1 MADANAAA
9 EIAYMPVA
17 ELTARYRDRSLSPRE
32 VAAAVLERIDA
43 HNEAVNA
50 FRFVDRVGAIAAGV
64 SKGRA
69 DAVLISGHDGG
80 TGASPLASIK
90 HAGVPWEIGLAEAQ
104 QTLAGE
110 GVTALALA
118 VDVTR
123 QAAVEG
129 AVKTV
134 LERFGRIDVLVTAA
148 GITGQTSIQTHQ
160 VEPADFEQVMALNVK
175 GMFLSVRAV
184 LPAMLEAD
192 YGRIVNIASIS
203 GKDGNAGMLAYST
216 SKAAVIGMTKVI
228 GKEYAETGIT
238 CNAIAP
244 AVVRTAMVDALP
256 EEQVAY
262 MTDKIPMHRTGEI
275 EEIAA
280 VVAFAASREASFTTG
295 FTFDASGGR
304 AVY

>member
-1 MADANAAA
+1 MNRFEDQVAIVTGGAQGIGFGIARRLGA
-9 EIAYMPVA
+9 EG
-17 ELTARYRDRSLSPRE
+17 
-32 VAAAVLERIDA
+32 AAVVLWDI
-43 HNEAVNA
+43 NE
-50 FRFVDRVGAIAAGV
+50 
-64 SKGRA
+64 
-69 DAVLISGHDGG
+69 
-80 TGASPLASIK
+80 PL
-90 HAGVPWEIGLAEAQ
+90 GAEAQ

-148 GITGQTSIQTHQ
+148 GITGQTNIQTHQ

-175 GMFLSVRAV
+175 GMFHSVRAV
-184 LPAMLEAD
+184 RPAMLEAD
-192 YGRIVNIASIS
+192 YRRIVNIASIS

-228 GKEYAETGIT
+228 GKEYAESGIT

-244 AVVRTAMVDALP
+244 AVVRTAMVESLP
-256 EEQVAY
+256 AAQVKY
-262 MTDKIPMHRTGEI
+262 MTDRIPMKRTGEI

-280 VVAFAASREASFTTG
+280 VVAFAASKEASFTTG
-295 FTFDASGGR
+295 FTFDATGGR

>member
-1 MADANAAA
+1 MERFQDQVALVTGGARGIGFGIARRLGGEGATVALLDRDETQLAAAAA
-9 EIAYMPVA
+9 ELEAAGIAVQA
-17 ELTARYRDRSLSPRE
+17 LTGDVTDQAQVD
-32 VAAAVLERIDA
+32 AAVGEVMAR
-43 HNEAVNA
+43 
-50 FRFVDRVGAIAAGV
+50 
-64 SKGRA
+64 SGR
-69 DAVLISGHDGG
+69 L
-80 TGASPLASIK
+80 
-90 HAGVPWEIGLAEAQ
+90 
-104 QTLAGE
+104 
-110 GVTALALA
+110 
-118 VDVTR
+118 
-123 QAAVEG
+123 
-129 AVKTV
+129 
-134 LERFGRIDVLVTAA
+134 DVLVTCA
-148 GITGQTSIQTHQ
+148 GITGDTNLKTHQ
-160 VEPADFEQVMALNVK
+160 VAPEDFDRVMDLNVR
-175 GMFLSVRAV
+175 GMYLCIRAV
-184 LPAMLEAD
+184 LPHMLKAN